1 MEFNL
6 LENMFRKWYILF
18 CFDDDGKPDIYYI
31 LKIRYPFIK
40 QFIGYFY
47 WMHWNEL
54 ETSDENG
61 LCVSMLL
68 NNIRP

>member
-47 WMHWNEL
+47 
-54 ETSDENG
+54 
-61 LCVSMLL
+61 
-68 NNIRP
+68 